1 MITSL
6 EITVLFLTLALS
18 TLIVLLIMSFVGGR
32 AKSRYELGGGI
43 KLATDTGSWLR
54 DIDKET
60 RELLKDW
67 DVKLLSRLSK
77 SGEYTLDEII
87 AYLQESSPTISER
100 LNRLE
105 AKGFIM
111 KTKTGSIIITE
122 KGRRYIDSIRE
133 RLWYRRREKELSKKK

>member
-1 MITSL
+1 MFTIL
-6 EITVLFLTLALS
+6 EITVLFLISALLTLMALF
-18 TLIVLLIMSFVGGR
+18 IMSFISGH

-43 KLATDTGSWLR
+43 KPGTDTGSWLR
-54 DIDKET
+54 DVNTKS

-87 AYLQESSPTISER
+87 AFLQESSPTISER

-105 AKGFIM
+105 AKGLIM

-122 KGRRYIDSIRE
+122 KGRRYIDSIKE
-133 RLWYRRREKELSKKK
+133 RLWYRRREKELLDKK

>member
-1 MITSL
+1 MFTLLDITL
-6 EITVLFLTLALS
+6 LFLVLAIITLMVLF
-18 TLIVLLIMSFVGGR
+18 IISFISGR
-32 AKSRYELGGGI
+32 TKSRYEVGGGI
-43 KLATDTGSWLR
+43 KLGTDTGSWLR
-54 DIDKET
+54 DRDVKR

-67 DVKLLSRLSK
+67 DIKLLNSLSK

-105 AKGFIM
+105 ANGLIM

-122 KGRRYIDSIRE
+122 KGRRYIDSIKE
-133 RLWYRRREKELSKKK
+133 RLWYRRREKELLDKK

>member
-1 MITSL
+1 MFTVL
-6 EITVLFLTLALS
+6 EITILLLTSAILTLMA
-18 TLIVLLIMSFVGGR
+18 LLIMSFISGH

-43 KLATDTGSWLR
+43 KPSTDTGSWLR
-54 DIDKET
+54 DVDTKS

-87 AYLQESSPTISER
+87 AFLQESLPTINER

-105 AKGFIM
+105 ARGLIM

-122 KGRRYIDSIRE
+122 KGRRYIDGVRE
-133 RLWYRRREKELSKKK
+133 RLWYRRREKELFNKK